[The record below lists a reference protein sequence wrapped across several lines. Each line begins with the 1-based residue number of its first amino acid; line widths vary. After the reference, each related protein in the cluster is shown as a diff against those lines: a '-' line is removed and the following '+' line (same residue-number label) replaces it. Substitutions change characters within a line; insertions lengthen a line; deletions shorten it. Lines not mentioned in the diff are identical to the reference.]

1 MAELHRRILG
11 LPNSRRGVALPPVAF
26 AALALFLPLL
36 GGVRPVRAQGT
47 TLEQVRRAAADL
59 RAEEGPTRKR
69 AWTWLSRLGQDALP
83 VVRRRIGELERHR
96 LEGEAARDALYA
108 FRHAVGSRRADD
120 RVDIAP
126 GVLPVLDEQRDG
138 VTAGMAE
145 RLALAR
151 SLERMETLA
160 AGEALCDLLGIED
173 APWPWRWESVRIV
186 DRMGVRA
193 LPTLLVAAGHDSR
206 FVRRWGRRG
215 VKELGLAQ
223 PGAAVH
229 EAAEAGSSVLADLLR
244 AYGKARIMGAMPV
257 VVAFVDDPR
266 RQVRQAAR
274 AGVERYGRNIIWQL
288 RRKYLVR
295 TGREASS
302 AWSTERTRRELYS
315 AIDHQRLAPAHEALE
330 KGLAAFRERD
340 LAAMERHFDRVLR
353 RAPGEPALEQA
364 MVGGWAA
371 LGEERLERGE
381 YVAAADALRRALAA
395 GGGDADRTR
404 RWRALLTLAEAE
416 QALST
421 GVVDL
426 PAYERALA
434 LHPGLGTAARALDR
448 LGGSAA
454 QRERTRRR
462 WASALAAVLLGLV
475 GFGLLRRR
483 RTSTDGAEAEDTET
497 GPSDLAAP
505 ATLSD

>member
-1 MAELHRRILG
+1 MREHGPRRL
-11 LPNSRRGVALPPVAF
+11 ALP
-26 AALALFLPLL
+26 ALALVLAAV
-36 GGVRPVRAQGT
+36 GGAHPARGQGLTADRVRQ
-47 TLEQVRRAAADL
+47 AATDL
-59 RAEEGPTRKR
+59 RAEDGQTRAR
-69 AWTWLSRLGQDALP
+69 AWNWLSRLGPDALP
-83 VVRRRIGELERHR
+83 AVRKRIGELERR
-96 LEGEAARDALYA
+96 RVQGEAARDALFA

-126 GVLPVLDEQRDG
+126 GVRPVLDEQRDA
-138 VTAGMAE
+138 VTVAMAE

-151 SLERMETLA
+151 SLEGMGTLE
-160 AGEALCDLLGIED
+160 AGEALCDLMGIED

-193 LPTLLVAAGHDSR
+193 LPMLLVAAGHESR

-215 VKELGLAQ
+215 VDELGLAQ
-223 PGAAVH
+223 PGTAVRK
-229 EAAEAGSSVLADLLR
+229 ASQAGSSVLADLLR
-244 AYGKARIMGAMPV
+244 AYGRARIMDAMPV

-274 AGVERYGRNIIWQL
+274 AGVRRYGRNIIWQI

-302 AWSTERTRRELYS
+302 GWSTERTRRELYS
-315 AIDHQRLAPAHEALE
+315 AIDRQRLAPAREALE
-330 KGLAAFRERD
+330 KGLAAFRDQD
-340 LAAMERHFDRVLR
+340 LHAMERHFDQVLR
-353 RAPGEPALEQA
+353 RAPGEPSLTRA

-381 YVAAADALRRALAA
+381 YHAAANALRRALAP
-395 GGGDADRTR
+395 GGEEGDQAR
-404 RWRALLTLAEAE
+404 RWQALLSLAEAE
-416 QALST
+416 RALSS

-426 PAYERALA
+426 PAYEQALA
-434 LHPGLGTAARALDR
+434 LHPGLGAAARALDR

-454 QRERTRRR
+454 ERERTRRR
-462 WASALAAVLLGLV
+462 WASGLAALLLGFAGLA
-475 GFGLLRRR
+475 LLRRR
-483 RTSTDGAEAEDTET
+483 RAPSEADEDEEGEDDTET
-497 GPSDLAAP
+497 APSELAEP